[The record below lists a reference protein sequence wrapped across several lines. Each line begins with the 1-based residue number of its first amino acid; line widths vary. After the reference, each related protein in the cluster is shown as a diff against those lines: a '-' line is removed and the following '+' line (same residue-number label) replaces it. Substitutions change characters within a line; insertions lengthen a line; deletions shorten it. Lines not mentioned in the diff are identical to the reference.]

1 MPVQSLLNR
10 LTPALAATERPE
22 RGCRRL
28 RRDLVVAAPLDETFA
43 FFADAFNLERL
54 TPPWLNFRIR
64 TPRPLVMREG
74 VVIDYRIV
82 LHGVPIPWR
91 SRIDV
96 WEPGVCFVDRQV
108 IGPYRWWRH
117 EHRFEAVRD
126 GTRVVDDVEFA
137 ARISWASGRFV
148 RRELERIFTFRQEAL
163 RRIFGPPA
171 ADGEPAATIERRRQS
186 AGMRTWRRTAGT

>member
-1 MPVQSLLNR
+1 MPVESFLNR
-10 LTPALAATERPE
+10 LTPALAAAEQPG

-28 RRDLVVAAPLDETFA
+28 RRDTVVAAPLDETFE

-64 TPRPLVMREG
+64 TPRPVVMREG
-74 VVIDYRIV
+74 LVIDYRIV
-82 LHGVPIPWR
+82 LHGVPMPWR

-117 EHRFEAVRD
+117 AHRFDAVRD

-137 ARISWASGRFV
+137 ARASWATGRFV
-148 RRELERIFTFRQEAL
+148 ERELERIFTYRQEVL
-163 RRIFGPPA
+163 RRIFGR
-171 ADGEPAATIERRRQS
+171 G
-186 AGMRTWRRTAGT
+186 AGVGRPSLLQP

>member
-1 MPVQSLLNR
+1 MPVESFLNR
-10 LTPALAATERPE
+10 LTPALGTSGPPA

-28 RRDLVVAAPLDETFA
+28 RRDTIVAAPLAETFE

-54 TPPWLNFRIR
+54 TPPWLNFKIR
-64 TPRPLVMREG
+64 TPRPIAMREG
-74 VVIDYRIV
+74 LVIDYRIV
-82 LHGVPIPWR
+82 LHGVPMPWR

-96 WEPGVCFVDRQV
+96 WEPGVRFVDRQV

-137 ARISWASGRFV
+137 ARVAWATGLFV
-148 RRELERIFTFRQEAL
+148 ERELERIFTFRQEAL
-163 RRIFGPPA
+163 RRIFAPG
-171 ADGEPAATIERRRQS
+171 
-186 AGMRTWRRTAGT
+186 AGVGRASLPQP